1 MKKIIITILFSSLL
15 LNSCSKEEEI
25 VNKKYYKTALVQTGN
40 IIDSESFVWYTD
52 SFHNVFLA
60 PKVGGK
66 IVSISKNVWDSVSV
80 GETIA
85 MLDSSEAKTGYSSSN
100 EIIWSLE
107 TLKKSKSEMFDSQI
121 IAMEQKIS
129 QAKIGIEMADIWA
142 KWNEVWLWDVK
153 NTIENQLMTIDS
165 QINGANISLETAKLQ
180 LENTINTL
188 DIKGNDMYSNSKSAI
203 TNANILW
210 ENILVFLDTLF
221 GVSDSNKYKN
231 DSFEIYISAKNSSI
245 KTLSENELKKVMSLF
260 KEIKNLPTSEKNEI
274 KIALER
280 YHYLF
285 SQDIRNLLKTSFD
298 AMENSVEWTSFPQN
312 IIQEYK
318 NQITNF
324 QSQNEQVIL
333 SVSGNYFLWL
343 KWSLDS
349 INSFEKEKKSTID
362 MLQKQIEL
370 TEKQIE
376 TLKQTKKQIQS
387 QWSGQITDIYTKTQ
401 IAQKQIEL
409 SQNSLEEASAWLEAL
424 KKQKQASLSEIDAQI
439 SQIKSGKNEAWVMI
453 ENWKVISLI
462 DWIITKKLQEV
473 WNVIWGGM
481 PIFIVSSN
489 EKIKIEIW
497 IQEELLKKI
506 NTNDKVKIE
515 IDWVK
520 ELQTGIITKILP
532 TRDQITKKTPIEITL
547 ENKNNEIKLWSY
559 SKVYFDNKD
568 ENIDSIII
576 PNSAIISKFMIPW
589 VYVLEENRAKFK
601 NIEIIK
607 IWENFS
613 KISGLKVWE
622 LIITEGKDNIYDWE
636 ILTK

>member
-107 TLKKSKSEMFDSQI
+107 TLKKSTSEMFDSQI

-129 QAKIGIEMADIWA
+129 QAKIGIEMADIGA

-188 DIKGNDMYSNSKSAI
+188 DIKENDMYSNSKSAI

-245 KTLSENELKKVMSLF
+245 KTISENELKKVMNLF
-260 KEIKNLPTSEKNEI
+260 QEIKNLPTNEKNEI
-274 KIALER
+274 KIALEK
-280 YHYLF
+280 YHSLF
-285 SQDIRNLLKTSFD
+285 SQDMRNLLKTSFD

-312 IIQEYK
+312 IIKDYK

-324 QSQNEQVIL
+324 QSQNEQIIL

-349 INSFEKEKKSTID
+349 INSFEKEKKSTLD

-370 TEKQIE
+370 AEKQIE